1 MLSDLRTSWRSW
13 TFSTSYP
20 SSSSISSGSFTTT
33 EPPQPLTQLTRM
45 TSEQIQP
52 HFAHCTSFIGVGL
65 DVHRSTRR
73 KVSSRSRKASRSQ
86 GTKVGRFDEAD
97 DDREPGLD
105 SFRIE
110 LRTDTRSESSF
121 PDRRTFL
128 IEGLASRR
136 FGTFPL
142 AGSDVDVE
150 GLEVFSAG
158 VVLDIDSR
166 TR

>member
-1 MLSDLRTSWRSW
+1 MAMSDLRTSLRSC

-33 EPPQPLTQLTRM
+33 EPPQPLMQLTRM
-45 TSEQIQP
+45 TSEHIQP
-52 HFAHCTSFIGVGL
+52 HFAHCTSFIGAGL
-65 DVHRSTRR
+65 EVHRSTRR
-73 KVSSRSRKASRSQ
+73 NVSSRLRKASRSQ
-86 GTKVGRFDEAD
+86 GTKVGRFEVEE
-97 DDREPGLD
+97 DREPGLD

-110 LRTDTRSESSF
+110 LRTDTKSDSSF

-128 IEGLASRR
+128 MEGLASRR

-142 AGSDVDVE
+142 GGSDVED
-150 GLEVFSAG
+150 LEVFSAG